1 MPTKSNRVTPEQA
14 EHNADRIVSFWRW
27 GLDSL
32 GHCAPDDLVYGKA
45 TRRQRLELARLK
57 GRQRNETAPLD
68 VVLNIDTLGKMRRVA
83 ADYGEKQIE
92 SLADQVR
99 RHRSRFSTSH
109 LIRSLAVAD
118 RTTRDAIVAQAVR
131 QSWSL
136 SSFDRRVQVAR
147 GARRAGAG
155 RKPDVPTDRDQRL
168 VVLEGLCL
176 RWLRW
181 TELAASELP
190 SDLRKLVRAADATV
204 AAISVGLGTH
214 LPRAEGG
221 EGGHAK
227 SEGSVAS
234 KSASR
239 RVR

>member
-1 MPTKSNRVTPEQA
+1 MPPKSNRVTPERA
-14 EHNADRIVSFWRW
+14 DRNADRLVSFWEW
-27 GLDSL
+27 GRDSL
-32 GHCAPDDLVYGKA
+32 DHRPQDDLVYGKA

-57 GRQRNETAPLD
+57 GRQREENDPLD
-68 VVLNIDTLGKMRRVA
+68 LTLNIDTLGKMRRVA
-83 ADYGEKQIE
+83 ADYSEEQIE
-92 SLADQVR
+92 ELADRVR

-118 RTTRDAIVAQAVR
+118 RATRDAIVAQAVR
-131 QSWSL
+131 QSWPL
-136 SSFDRRVQVAR
+136 VALDRRVLVAR

-155 RKPDVPTDRDQRL
+155 RRPEVPADPEQRL

-190 SDLRKLVRAADATV
+190 NNLRKLVTAADATV
-204 AAISVGLGTH
+204 AAVREGLCKR
-214 LPRAEGG
+214 LPRPEGAG
-221 EGGHAK
+221 DGHAK
-227 SEGSVAS
+227 SERSVAS
-234 KSASR
+234 KATAR